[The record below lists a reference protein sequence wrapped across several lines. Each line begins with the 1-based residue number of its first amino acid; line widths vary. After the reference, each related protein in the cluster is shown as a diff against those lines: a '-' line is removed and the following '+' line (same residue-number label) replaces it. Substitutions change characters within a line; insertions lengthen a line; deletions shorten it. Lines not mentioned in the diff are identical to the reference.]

1 MSVPGLERGIAILR
15 LFQRDRALLAPA
27 EIAAELAIPRSTV
40 HRLLVELCE
49 LGLVRR
55 SGDGRY
61 GLDVGVLSIGFE
73 YLASN
78 DVAAMAGPVLE
89 ALRDETGWSTHLA
102 VRQERS
108 VVYLCRYASRA
119 AISRN
124 VTVGSSLPAHA
135 TLMGRVLLADLEPT
149 DLLTL
154 YADAT
159 DELGRGG
166 PNAPRSIGD
175 LQHLIDADRSR
186 GYASAVGFYEA
197 GVRAVAAPV
206 RDMSLSAIAAIN
218 ATAVGGDTSDLPRVA
233 AAVAEAAARISRL
246 MGAPAAMPEI
256 AFANM
261 EHEKWV

>member
-15 LFQRDRALLAPA
+15 LFRRDRSLLAPA

-40 HRLLVELCE
+40 HRLLGELRE
-49 LGLVRR
+49 LGLIRR

-89 ALRDETGWSTHLA
+89 ALRDQTNWSTHLA
-102 VRQERS
+102 VRQGRS
-108 VVYLCRYASRA
+108 IVYLSRYASRA
-119 AISRN
+119 AVSRN

-149 DLLTL
+149 DLRAL
-154 YADAT
+154 YADAA
-159 DELGRGG
+159 DELDRGG
-166 PNAPRSIGD
+166 PAAPHNIGD
-175 LQHLIDADRSR
+175 LQRLIDADRSR
-186 GYASAVGFYEA
+186 GYASADGFYEA

-206 RDMSLSAIAAIN
+206 RDISLSTIAAIN
-218 ATAVGGDTSDLPRVA
+218 ATAVGGDTSDLPNVA
-233 AAVAEAAARISRL
+233 VAVAEAAARISRL
-246 MGAPAAMPEI
+246 MGAPAAIPDI

-261 EHEKWV
+261 EHEKWA

>member
-15 LFQRDRALLAPA
+15 LFRRDRALLAPVD
-27 EIAAELAIPRSTV
+27 IAGELAIPRSTV
-40 HRLLVELCE
+40 HRLLGELCE

-55 SGDGRY
+55 TGDGRY
-61 GLDVGVLSIGFE
+61 GLDAGVLSIGFE

-89 ALRDETGWSTHLA
+89 ALRDETNWSTHLA
-102 VRQERS
+102 VRQGRS
-108 VVYLCRYASRA
+108 IVYLSRYASRA
-119 AISRN
+119 AVARNIS
-124 VTVGSSLPAHA
+124 VGSSLPAHA

-149 DLLTL
+149 ELRAL
-154 YADAT
+154 YADA
-159 DELGRGG
+159 DLSGGG
-166 PNAPRSIGD
+166 PDAPRSVAE

-186 GYASAVGFYEA
+186 GYAAAVGFYES

-206 RDMSLSAIAAIN
+206 RDLSLSTIAAIN
-218 ATAVGGDTSDLPRVA
+218 ATAVGSDAADLPHVT
-233 AAVAEAAARISRL
+233 AAVAHAASRLSRL

-256 AFANM
+256 AFTNM